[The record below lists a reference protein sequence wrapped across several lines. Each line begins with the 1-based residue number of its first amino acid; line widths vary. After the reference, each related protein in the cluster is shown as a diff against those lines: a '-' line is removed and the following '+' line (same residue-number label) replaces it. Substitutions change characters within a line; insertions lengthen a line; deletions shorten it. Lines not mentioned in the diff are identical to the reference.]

1 MAAVAATRAS
11 RRWREAA
18 APRAGGPCGDLRPS
32 PSCRPATVR
41 PGTLPCPAFPHRPHP
56 STPTRSSRPTA
67 EPPPRVRT
75 AAPDALSPGTR
86 TGLPSEGRTRT
97 LRRASRRRHLAV
109 PFLFPAERERRG
121 QAPRRS
127 GGGSQI
133 GISLMAAPL
142 PPPCRPAVGRA
153 PTYPGPSSSL
163 ECCKKQARSRGR
175 SWGQASTGPRDEPT
189 SLVLVWDCE
198 GILRTPS

>member
-1 MAAVAATRAS
+1 MRPPRRGPGDPAEICAPALPAVPRPYALAPSLALHS
-11 RRWREAA
+11 RTARTQ
-18 APRAGGPCGDLRPS
+18 APRHAVPVRLRS
-32 PSCRPATVR
+32 
-41 PGTLPCPAFPHRPHP
+41 HRPESGP
-56 STPTRSSRPTA
+56 LRRMRCLQGPGQGY
-67 EPPPRVRT
+67 PPRGGR
-75 AAPDALSPGTR
+75 ALSDGPLGGDT
-86 TGLPSEGRTRT
+86 
-97 LRRASRRRHLAV
+97 SR
-109 PFLFPAERERRG
+109 FLFSSLQRERRG

-133 GISLMAAPL
+133 GISLLAAPL